1 MIFWLIHSDK
11 KDAKDK
17 EEAGNRRQ
25 GNRKSKET
33 LNKSDCRFFSV
44 NYNVANCPQHKE
56 LRQFDGKCGLIA
68 SSVNQHFP

>member
-1 MIFWLIHSDK
+1 MNTDK
-11 KDAKDK
+11 
-17 EEAGNRRQ
+17 
-25 GNRKSKET
+25 RKFKILHFYLFASKET